1 MHKNYNDAS
10 KAYPY
15 LKKIFPAAPL
25 VAFERNPTLANKIVR
40 ARFGNHD
47 RQPFPIDNS
56 STRIK
61 VNGLMNTTG
70 IITNRKSGKSSPASV
85 GTSTETGVLYAAI
98 AYCVTRCKLIYI
110 GHTKFQLNTRFNNHR
125 SHITA
130 KPNSCELVNHF
141 ATNTACK
148 FDKDLAVTILERN
161 LSGPRQLRELQ
172 EDKWI
177 FKLDTL
183 HPNGLNVRL
192 TEYGTVYNN
201 LLN

>member
-1 MHKNYNDAS
+1 
-10 KAYPY
+10 
-15 LKKIFPAAPL
+15 
-25 VAFERNPTLANKIVR
+25 
-40 ARFGNHD
+40 
-47 RQPFPIDNS
+47 
-56 STRIK
+56 
-61 VNGLMNTTG
+61 MNTTG
-70 IITNRKSGKSSPASV
+70 LITNRKSGKSSPACV
-85 GTSTETGVLYAAI
+85 GTSTETDVVYAAE
-98 AYCVTRCKLIYI
+98 CTRCKLIYI
-110 GHTKFQLNTRFNNHR
+110 GHTKCQLNTRFNNHR

-148 FDKDLAVTILERN
+148 FDKDLSVTILERN

-192 TEYGTVYNN
+192 NEYGTVYNN
-201 LLN
+201 IFN